1 MRIPVVE
8 GRDFAASDADTA
20 PAVAII
26 NQATARVFFPGKDP
40 VGQRMKLGVGPE
52 EQGPWCTIVGVVGD
66 TRFMGL
72 DREAPPEWYQPYLQ
86 SPWSALSLVVRTEQD
101 PLSLTPAIRRELHNL
116 DQDQPFHNVRTM
128 EELLSA
134 SMRWRR
140 FVMGLLGLFATF
152 ALTLAAVGLYGVM
165 SYMVAQRTQE
175 IGIRMALGAQ
185 RNDVLRLVV
194 RQGLT
199 VAAIGILLGSA
210 GAFALRR
217 TMANF
222 IFGVTATDPATFA
235 GVALLL
241 LCVSFLACFLP
252 ARRAAKVDPM
262 EALRCE

>member
-1 MRIPVVE
+1 
-8 GRDFAASDADTA
+8 
-20 PAVAII
+20 
-26 NQATARVFFPGKDP
+26 
-40 VGQRMKLGVGPE
+40 
-52 EQGPWCTIVGVVGD
+52 
-66 TRFMGL
+66 
-72 DREAPPEWYQPYLQ
+72 
-86 SPWSALSLVVRTEQD
+86 
-101 PLSLTPAIRRELHNL
+101 
-116 DQDQPFHNVRTM
+116 
-128 EELLSA
+128 
-134 SMRWRR
+134 MRWRR

-241 LCVSFLACFLP
+241 LCVSFLACVLP